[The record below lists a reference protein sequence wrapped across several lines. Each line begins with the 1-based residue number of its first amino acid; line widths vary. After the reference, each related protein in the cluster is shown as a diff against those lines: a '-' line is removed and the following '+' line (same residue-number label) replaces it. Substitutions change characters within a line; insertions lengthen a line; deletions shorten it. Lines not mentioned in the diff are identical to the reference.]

1 MAKKSFDLVNYG
13 ALGAGSVAAGI
24 VGKFVPVQNQQ
35 VKAAVPV
42 LAGYFL
48 SRMKQEPLKF
58 LGYGMISRGVSDL
71 ASSFGIGEEM
81 IAESLGAEDS
91 MNEELI
97 AAELEEE
104 LIAAELDEN
113 TVSGQF

>member
-13 ALGAGSVAAGI
+13 ALGAGSIAAGLAGRI
-24 VGKFVPVQNQQ
+24 VPVNNPQI
-35 VKAAVPV
+35 KAAVPV
-42 LAGYFL
+42 VAGYLL

-71 ASSFGIGEEM
+71 ASSFGIGEEL
-81 IAESLGAEDS
+81 IAESLGAEES
-91 MNEELI
+91 LNEELI

-113 TVSGQF
+113 SVSGQY